1 MHETLVALLDELEA
15 VEQAVA
21 DSFGSDEPMSIAQGQ
36 WNSPGLTGTELMQM
50 ASSLIS
56 LINDRGVDLTSLVN
70 EEGVKSYIKRLAFL
84 RANTIPN
91 IWGNA
96 AQGVSAYVLT
106 LDGLRRLLDRALPS
120 TPQQELS
127 DALRTATRQV
137 RAMEARISSLTERSN
152 DLEGMVGRIEKAH
165 EAADQLPT
173 DLHALKE
180 ARIEVDKLLKGSES
194 DRARITSARELT
206 DEVVGVLKR
215 QSNQAEAVLSKCDS
229 AYASATSQGL
239 AGAFA
244 DRSRALD
251 ISMWIWVGGL
261 VASLVVGGLAGSAQL
276 KNLADAVN
284 STSASPFALGVQLI
298 LSILSVGAPVWF
310 AWLST
315 KQIGQRFRISED
327 YAFKASVSK
336 AYEGY
341 RREAARIDEDLE
353 AQLLSSALNRLDEQ
367 PLRLVEP
374 ASYGSPWHELLAS
387 DVVKNAAQ
395 SVPDFASKVVR
406 MARESLDT
414 IQPRKLPAAANTPL
428 AKSAEAVVDSTESSK
443 V

>member
-1 MHETLVALLDELEA
+1 MHELLVKLSDELEA
-15 VEQAVA
+15 VAQTVA
-21 DSFGSDEPMSIAQGQ
+21 DSFGSDEPLSITHGN
-36 WNSPGLTGTELMQM
+36 WSFPGLTGTELMEM
-50 ASSLIS
+50 AMSLVD
-56 LINDRGVDLTSLVN
+56 LINDRGVDVSSLVN
-70 EEGVKSYIKRLAFL
+70 EEGVKSYLKRLSFL
-84 RANTIPN
+84 RGNTIPN
-91 IWGNA
+91 MWGNA
-96 AQGVSAYVLT
+96 GQGVSAYVFT
-106 LDGLRRLLDRALPS
+106 LEGLRRLLEKALPTTS
-120 TPQQELS
+120 QQELS

-152 DLEGMVGRIEKAH
+152 DLEGMVDRIEKAH

-180 ARIEVDKLLKGSES
+180 ARVEVDKLLKGSET
-194 DRARITSARELT
+194 DRSHILTSREST
-206 DEVVGVLKR
+206 DELVASLRR
-215 QSNQAEAVLSKCDS
+215 QSNQAEAVLSKCDT

-244 DRSRALD
+244 DRSKALD
-251 ISMWIWVGGL
+251 TSMWIWVFGL

-276 KNLADAVN
+276 KNLADSIN
-284 STSASPFALGVQLI
+284 STSTSQFALSVQLI

-353 AQLLSSALNRLDEQ
+353 TQLLSSALNRLDEQ

-387 DVVKNAAQ
+387 DLIKDAVK
-395 SVPDFASKVVR
+395 SVPGFAENVAKI
-406 MARESLDT
+406 ARESLASVKPKT
-414 IQPRKLPAAANTPL
+414 SPPVAANTNINPV
-428 AKSAEAVVDSTESSK
+428 ADDTGKVVS
-443 V
+443 

>member
-1 MHETLVALLDELEA
+1 MHETLVALLDELDA
-15 VEQAVA
+15 IEQTIG
-21 DSFGSDEPMSIAQGQ
+21 DSFGSDEPLSISQGQ
-36 WNSPGLTGTELMQM
+36 WKTPGLTGTELMEM
-50 ASSLIS
+50 ASSLTS
-56 LINDRGVDLTSLVN
+56 LIKDRGTDLTSLVN
-70 EEGVKSYIKRLAFL
+70 EEGVKSYLKRLAFL

-91 IWGNA
+91 IWGNGV
-96 AQGVSAYVLT
+96 QGVSAYVLT

-173 DLHALKE
+173 DIQALKE
-180 ARIEVDKLLKGSES
+180 ARVEVDRLLKGSES
-194 DRARITSARELT
+194 DSIRITTAREST
-206 DEVVGVLKR
+206 DEIVGVLRR

-261 VASLVVGGLAGSAQL
+261 VASLVVGGIVGSAQL

-284 STSASPFALGVQLI
+284 STSGSPFALGVQLI
-298 LSILSVGAPVWF
+298 LSVLSVGAPVWF

-406 MARESLDT
+406 MAKESLDT
-414 IQPRKLPAAANTPL
+414 VQPRKLPAAANTPI
-428 AKSAEAVVDSTESSK
+428 AKSEEAVVDSTESSK

>member
-1 MHETLVALLDELEA
+1 MHKTLVNLVDELEA
-15 VEQAVA
+15 IAQTVA
-21 DSFGSDEPMSIAQGQ
+21 DSFGSDEPLSIAHAN
-36 WNSPGLTGTELMQM
+36 WSFPGLTGTELMEM
-50 ASSLIS
+50 AIS
-56 LINDRGVDLTSLVN
+56 LVEMISDRGSDETTLVN

-84 RANTIPN
+84 RSSTIPN
-91 IWGNA
+91 TWANA
-96 AQGVSAYVLT
+96 GAGVSAYVLT

-120 TPQQELS
+120 TAQQDLAT
-127 DALRTATRQV
+127 ALRTATRQV
-137 RAMEARISSLTERSN
+137 RAMEARISSLADRSN
-152 DLEGMVGRIEKAH
+152 DLEGMVERIEKAH
-165 EAADQLPT
+165 ESADQLPT
-173 DLHALKE
+173 DLHSLKE
-180 ARIEVDKLLKGSES
+180 ARVEVDKLLRGAES
-194 DRARITSARELT
+194 DRAHILAARASSDEL
-206 DEVVGVLKR
+206 VGSLTL
-215 QSNQAEAVLSKCDS
+215 QSKQAEAVLNKCDT

-244 DRSRALD
+244 DRSKTLD
-251 ISMWIWVGGL
+251 TSMWIWVGGL
-261 VASLVVGGLAGSAQL
+261 VASLVVGGVVGSAQL
-276 KNLADAVN
+276 KNLADAIN
-284 STSASPFALGVQLI
+284 STSASQFALGVQLI

-353 AQLLSSALNRLDEQ
+353 TQLLSSALNRLDEQ

-406 MARESLDT
+406 MAKDSLDNLH
-414 IQPRKLPAAANTPL
+414 PRKVPPAANTPI
-428 AKSAEAVVDSTESSK
+428 AAVKVTPEAEDVSK
-443 V
+443 G

>member
-1 MHETLVALLDELEA
+1 
-15 VEQAVA
+15 
-21 DSFGSDEPMSIAQGQ
+21 
-36 WNSPGLTGTELMQM
+36 
-50 ASSLIS
+50 
-56 LINDRGVDLTSLVN
+56 
-70 EEGVKSYIKRLAFL
+70 
-84 RANTIPN
+84 
-91 IWGNA
+91 
-96 AQGVSAYVLT
+96 
-106 LDGLRRLLDRALPS
+106 
-120 TPQQELS
+120 
-127 DALRTATRQV
+127 
-137 RAMEARISSLTERSN
+137 MEARISSLTERSN

-173 DLHALKE
+173 DIQALKE
-180 ARIEVDKLLKGSES
+180 ARVEVDRLLKGSES
-194 DRARITSARELT
+194 DSIRITTAREST
-206 DEVVGVLKR
+206 DEIVGVLRR

-261 VASLVVGGLAGSAQL
+261 VASLVVGGIVGSAQL

-284 STSASPFALGVQLI
+284 STSGSPFALGVQLI
-298 LSILSVGAPVWF
+298 LSVLSVGAPVWF

-406 MARESLDT
+406 MAKESLDT
-414 IQPRKLPAAANTPL
+414 VQPRKLPAAANTPI
-428 AKSAEAVVDSTESSK
+428 AKSEEAVVDSTESSK